1 MDAGEHPFGTFSA
14 STINGGVFV
23 KSTSKNEILDV
34 SSPGRVFEG
43 DSAELIWQLPPESVD
58 LSVWSPPYHV
68 GKQYEADQTFDE
80 WIKLLG
86 DVIRGHSHALRPG
99 AFCAINIADILCF
112 PDESMPRIQAETI
125 SERRLAISKEDV
137 LRAAEELGTNDRRK
151 IGAHLGVSE
160 QTVDRR
166 LKGNN
171 IRGGKYQTQTR
182 VKTVAG
188 VIEQLGLSAGLF
200 LYDRRVWMKDP
211 AWANSRWHT
220 SSLRAIDEFEYI
232 FVLWKPG
239 ITTVNRKRLEPQEW
253 RDWGSRGVWQFPSVR
268 SNDDHEA
275 KFPLE
280 LPRRVIKLLSDEG
293 NVVLDPFS
301 GSGTSLVAATQLGRV
316 ALGFELAPK
325 YARLSERNLRKAIA
339 DRDSRLPI

>member
-1 MDAGEHPFGTFSA
+1 
-14 STINGGVFV
+14 VLV
-23 KSTSKNEILDV
+23 KSKNNNEILDV
-34 SSPGRVFEG
+34 SSPGRVVEG
-43 DSAELIWQLPPESVD
+43 DSAKLIWQMPPDSVD

-68 GKQYEADQTFDE
+68 GKQYEADQSFED
-80 WIKLLG
+80 WVRLLG
-86 DVIRGHSHALRPG
+86 DVIRGHSHALKPG
-99 AFCAINIADILCF
+99 GFCAINIADILCF
-112 PDESMPRIQAETI
+112 PDEEMPRIQAETI
-125 SERRLAISKEDV
+125 NERRLAVSREDV
-137 LRAAEELGTNDRRK
+137 LRAAAELGTNDRRK

-188 VIEQLGLSAGLF
+188 LIEQLGLSAGLF
-200 LYDRRVWMKDP
+200 LYDRRVWVKDP

-253 RDWGSRGVWQFPSVR
+253 RDWGSRGVWTFPSVR

-293 NVVLDPFS
+293 DLVLDPFS
-301 GSGTSLVAATQLGRV
+301 GSGTSLVAAIELNRIP
-316 ALGFELAPK
+316 LGFELSPK
-325 YARLSERNLRKAIA
+325 YARLSERNLKAAISNREA
-339 DRDSRLPI
+339 RLPL

>member
-1 MDAGEHPFGTFSA
+1 ML
-14 STINGGVFV
+14 V
-23 KSTSKNEILDV
+23 KSKNNNEILDV
-34 SSPGRVFEG
+34 SSPGRVVEG
-43 DSAELIWQLPPESVD
+43 DSAKLIWQMPPDSVD

-68 GKQYEADQTFDE
+68 GKQYEADQSFED
-80 WIKLLG
+80 WVRLLG
-86 DVIRGHSHALRPG
+86 DVIRGHSHALKPG
-99 AFCAINIADILCF
+99 GFCAINIADILCF
-112 PDESMPRIQAETI
+112 PDEEMPRIQAETI
-125 SERRLAISKEDV
+125 NERRLAVSREDV
-137 LRAAEELGTNDRRK
+137 LRAAAELGTNDRRK

-188 VIEQLGLSAGLF
+188 LIEQLGLSAGLF
-200 LYDRRVWMKDP
+200 LYDRRVWVKDP

-253 RDWGSRGVWQFPSVR
+253 RDWGSRGVWTFPSVR

-293 NVVLDPFS
+293 DLVLDPFS
-301 GSGTSLVAATQLGRV
+301 GSGTSLVAAIELNRIP
-316 ALGFELAPK
+316 LGFELSPK
-325 YARLSERNLRKAIA
+325 YARLSERNLKAAISNREA
-339 DRDSRLPI
+339 RLPL

>member
-1 MDAGEHPFGTFSA
+1 
-14 STINGGVFV
+14 V
-23 KSTSKNEILDV
+23 KSKNNSEILDV
-34 SSPGRVFEG
+34 SSPGRVVEG
-43 DSAELIWQLPPESVD
+43 DSAKLIWQLPPESVD

-68 GKQYEADQTFDE
+68 GKQYEADLSFDD
-80 WIKLLG
+80 WVRLLG
-86 DVIRGHSHALRPG
+86 DVIRGHSHALKPG
-99 AFCAINIADILCF
+99 GFCAINIADILCF
-112 PDESMPRIQAETI
+112 PDEEMPRIQAETI
-125 SERRLAISKEDV
+125 NERRLAVSKEDV
-137 LRAAEELGTNDRRK
+137 LRAAAELGTNDRRK

-188 VIEQLGLSAGLF
+188 LIEQLGLNAGLF
-200 LYDRRVWMKDP
+200 IYDRRVWVKDP

-239 ITTVNRKRLEPQEW
+239 ITTVNRKRLEPEEW
-253 RDWGSRGVWQFPSVR
+253 RDWGSRGVWTFPSVR
-268 SNDDHEA
+268 SNDNHEA

-293 NVVLDPFS
+293 DLVLDPFS
-301 GSGTSLVAATQLGRV
+301 GSGTSLVAAIELDRI
-316 ALGFELAPK
+316 ALGFELSPK
-325 YARLSERNLRKAIA
+325 YARLSERNLSAAII
-339 DRDSRLPI
+339 DREARLPL